1 MKNNQWF
8 VCVAFLLV
16 SLSSCGRDKAI
27 VTTCDEPQAYQAVVP
42 GKKVVVPDD
51 LDPLDEFKEIA
62 VPKAES
68 PPRPPGS
75 KCIENPPSVVTGT

>member
-1 MKNNQWF
+1 MKTYQWI

-16 SLSSCGRDKAI
+16 SVASCGKDKL
-27 VTTCDEPQAYQAVVP
+27 VLTTCDEPQAYQAVVP

-51 LDPLDEFKEIA
+51 LDPLDELKEIA

-68 PPRPPGS
+68 QPRPAGS
-75 KCIENPPSVVTGT
+75 RCIESPPSVVTGA